1 MYGLWLVDGNR
12 LALPG
17 LLVAFPALAAALVCA
32 HRSILRSRT
41 GAVLA
46 VSAAA
51 SVIGVLATEYWFGG
65 GVEWGGRYFG
75 LTLPMAAVP
84 LAAGVELLLAPQRR
98 ALVAGLAGTSLM
110 VSGVALVSSA
120 HVHRQTA
127 DVFAAIDRCA
137 QTAGSPTSPLLDDR
151 PLVVSTL
158 RLLPQIGW
166 STYDRYQWLTPPI
179 PDLSTYLARAKSAGV
194 RRLVL
199 VTDEPGRDRPAGG
212 YGVSGSCP
220 TSTGLTVEVL
230 RPDGA

>member
-1 MYGLWLVDGNR
+1 
-12 LALPG
+12 
-17 LLVAFPALAAALVCA
+17 
-32 HRSILRSRT
+32 
-41 GAVLA
+41 
-46 VSAAA
+46 
-51 SVIGVLATEYWFGG
+51 
-65 GVEWGGRYFG
+65 
-75 LTLPMAAVP
+75 
-84 LAAGVELLLAPQRR
+84 
-98 ALVAGLAGTSLM
+98 M